1 MDRALAF
8 RPRSLEGTSQMTLD
22 AFIPLPPPGFEVA
35 SEYRLT
41 PRPKR
46 ARVYVDTQGETQVR
60 LPGGT
65 RRALEMVIYP
75 DLNDLVRVGSTMARL
90 AKPIMPKYHLW
101 FEIEAPN
108 RILRFEGPY
117 GPPGAPEL
125 IMELVE
131 DR

>member
-1 MDRALAF
+1 
-8 RPRSLEGTSQMTLD
+8 MTLD

-60 LPGGT
+60 LPGET
-65 RRALEMVIYP
+65 RRAL
-75 DLNDLVRVGSTMARL
+75 
-90 AKPIMPKYHLW
+90 
-101 FEIEAPN
+101 
-108 RILRFEGPY
+108 
-117 GPPGAPEL
+117 
-125 IMELVE
+125 VE